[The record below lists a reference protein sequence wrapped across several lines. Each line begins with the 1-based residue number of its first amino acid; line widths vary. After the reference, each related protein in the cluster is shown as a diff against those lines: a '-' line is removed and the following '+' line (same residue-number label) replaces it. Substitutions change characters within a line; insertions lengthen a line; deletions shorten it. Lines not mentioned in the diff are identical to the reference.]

1 VAACRNVAFFTVL
14 LSICVAAVV
23 ATPDEA
29 HAASLKTQLRQA
41 RTELAGAQA
50 DLNYLKIALR
60 AAITSKDR
68 VTQRSL
74 APRYHRLVRHTIPA
88 LRKRVRRLEA
98 LVYRP
103 MTPGPNG
110 SWWRVIK
117 PAALRHG
124 LDPKALQRMM
134 ILESGGRADC
144 VSGPF
149 MGLFQYCS
157 AAWNGA
163 WNPYR
168 KLGVFNGGAQ
178 IWATATAIHRG
189 YGPQMWP
196 NTYPM
201 SFGYS
206 R

>member
-1 VAACRNVAFFTVL
+1 VRTCRSVALSVSL
-14 LSICVAAVV
+14 LLISCGALLV
-23 ATPDEA
+23 ATGEA
-29 HAASLKTQLRQA
+29 DAASPKTQLRQA
-41 RTELAGAQA
+41 RSELVAACAELRDIKAKLRVAIDTE
-50 DLNYLKIALR
+50 DR
-60 AAITSKDR
+60 A
-68 VTQRSL
+68 TQRML
-74 APRYHRLVRHTIPA
+74 APRYHQLKRRIPA
-88 LRKRVRRLEA
+88 LRKKVRRLTY
-98 LVYRP
+98 LVEHP

-117 PAALRHG
+117 AASFRHR
-124 LDPKALQRMM
+124 LNATALQRMM

-157 AAWNGA
+157 SAWSGS

-168 KLGVFNGGAQ
+168 KYSVFNGGAQ

-201 SFGYS
+201 AFGNA